1 MGSKSSCG
9 CAGLRFLRGFERIG
23 ASLSRRSGFD
33 LGGFDLGGFVMPEV
47 QHKKLKNIATF

>member
-1 MGSKSSCG
+1 MGSNKSCG

-33 LGGFDLGGFVMPEV
+33 LGGFDLGGFVMPGV

>member
-23 ASLSRRSGFD
+23 ASPSRRSGFV

-47 QHKKLKNIATF
+47 QHKMLKNIATN

>member
-33 LGGFDLGGFVMPEV
+33 LGGFVMLGV
-47 QHKKLKNIATF
+47 QHKKLKNIATN